1 MWKRQLIFHSFYS
14 TAWLLLLCAVLVTTV
29 VLMVMLL
36 RYERRLVSKT
46 VGAALLSLRMLVI
59 GLIFL
64 TLLEPVLSWTI
75 DRKESGRV
83 LVAVDLSESMS
94 TTDKHASKAEKLHWA
109 RALGMIGNQETNSRI
124 DRWIKAYEQG
134 KQPQWVDENETN
146 DPVRC
151 QQLAQI
157 RKQNIEEMIEQFDR
171 ITRKE
176 IALKLLSGSSSPLLP
191 QLDRLGD
198 VELSI
203 FAGKSHSADARTL
216 EGLISHP
223 PESVLSELSDLSGP
237 LSSTVTT
244 ASDSPLM
251 GIVLLTDGRDN
262 SESNVTAVAS
272 RLGRLSVPVFS
283 VLLGSELRPKD
294 LAIAS
299 LDYPQTVFKDD
310 KPLLKA
316 TLNTSGFEG
325 QELTVFLERDGSEP
339 LTKTVTPENTTTDL
353 EFELDAEEI
362 GRHKYTIRTDPQPG
376 ETREDNNSKTFA
388 LTVVDDK
395 VHVLLLEGE
404 ARWEFRFIDNALS
417 RDDRV
422 EMKRVVYRQ
431 PYLGILKDTFFPR
444 TLKWPQDANDLGNSP
459 FSEAD
464 LVILGDVS
472 PNELPPEGWNLL
484 EQYVKDSGGTL
495 ILIAGKNDFPLSFQS
510 PVVERLL
517 PLRNPRPVF
526 VTQLQDDES
535 PVTSGFHLQLTPDG
549 EAEPMFQLADDEVKN
564 HDIWST
570 LPGHYWGILGEAKPG
585 ATVYAHALQPGMKP
599 TLENK
604 RNSAVIVHQNYGF
617 GQVLWIGI
625 DSTWR
630 WRHRLGDQYHHRFW
644 GQLGRWAAENKTA
657 AGNDSVRFGPQK
669 TDIEV
674 GEDVLIHARWLRGFL
689 KQHPRLRAK
698 VEIHKQNKQKT
709 GKLIATLDMKPSQG
723 RPLVF
728 DARAVSLP
736 AGEYKLTLSAT
747 GADLGDEE
755 IATSL
760 FVHEQ
765 ETLELSDLSS
775 NRQLLNQIAASSG
788 GRVFLPDEIGDI
800 PALLLPPQESTVIRE
815 ELDLWNNWIVLS
827 CFFTLLMAEWV
838 VRKLNGLP

>member
-1 MWKRQLIFHSFYS
+1 M
-14 TAWLLLLCAVLVTTV
+14 LCAVLVTTV
-29 VLMVMLL
+29 VLIVMLL
-36 RYERRLVSKT
+36 RYERRLVSRA
-46 VGAALLSLRMLVI
+46 VGAALLSLRISVI

-75 DRKESGRV
+75 DRKQSGRI

-94 TTDKHASKAEKLHWA
+94 TTDTHASKAEKLQWA
-109 RALGMIGNQETNSRI
+109 RALGMIGNQETNPRI

-146 DPVRC
+146 DPVRR
-151 QQLAQI
+151 QQLEQI
-157 RKQNIEEMIEQFDR
+157 RKQNFDGLIEQIDR

-176 IALKLLSGSSSPLLP
+176 MALKLLFGSSSALLS
-191 QLDRLGD
+191 QLDRVGD
-198 VELSI
+198 VELLI
-203 FAGKSHSADARTL
+203 FAGKSESADVRTL
-216 EGLISHP
+216 AGLVSHP
-223 PESVLSELSDLSGP
+223 PQSVLSKLSDLSGP
-237 LSSTVTT
+237 LSSSVTI

-299 LDYPQTVFKDD
+299 LDFPQTVFKGD
-310 KPLLKA
+310 KPLLKV

-325 QELTVFLERDGSEP
+325 QELTVFLERVGAEP
-339 LTKTVTPENTTTDL
+339 LTKTVTPDNTTTDL

-362 GRHKYTIRTDPQPG
+362 GRHEHTIRTDPQTG

-388 LTVVDDK
+388 LTVVDDH

-417 RDDRV
+417 RDERV
-422 EMKRVVYRQ
+422 DMKRVVYRQ
-431 PYLGILKDTFFPR
+431 PYLGVLKDTFFPR
-444 TLKWPQDANDLGNSP
+444 TLNWPSEANDLENSP

-472 PNELPPEGWNLL
+472 PNDLPPEGWNLL
-484 EQYVKDSGGTL
+484 ELYVKDSGGTL
-495 ILIAGKNDFPLSFQS
+495 VLIAGKNDFPFSHQS

-517 PLRNPRPVF
+517 PLRNPRAVF
-526 VTQLQDDES
+526 VTEFQEEGS
-535 PVTSGFHLQLTPDG
+535 PVSSGFHLQLTPDG
-549 EAEPMFQLADDEVKN
+549 EAEPMFQLADDEVEN
-564 HDIWST
+564 DDIWST
-570 LPGHYWGILGEAKPG
+570 LPGHYWGIMGEAKPG
-585 ATVYAHALQPGMKP
+585 ATVFAHALQPGMEP
-599 TLENK
+599 TLENE
-604 RNSAVIVHQNYGF
+604 RNSAIIVHQNYGF

-644 GQLGRWAAENKTA
+644 GQLGRWAADNKTV
-657 AGNDSVRFGPQK
+657 AGNDIVRFGPDK

-674 GEDVLIHARWLRGFL
+674 GDDVLIRARWLGGFL
-689 KQHPRLRAK
+689 KQHPGLQAN
-698 VEIHKQNKQKT
+698 VEIHQQNKQKT
-709 GKLIATLDMKPSQG
+709 GKLIATFDMKPSQG

-728 DARAVSLP
+728 EARAVSLP

-747 GADLGDEE
+747 GADIGNEA
-755 IATSL
+755 IAASL

-775 NRQLLNQIAASSG
+775 NRQLLNQIAVSSG
-788 GRVFLPDEIGDI
+788 GKMFLPDEVGDI
-800 PALLLPPQESTVIRE
+800 PAFLLPPQESTVIRE
-815 ELDLWNNWIVLS
+815 EINLWNNWIVLS
-827 CFFTLLMAEWV
+827 CFFALLMAEWV